1 MRRKRIDKKYI
12 YERDKGICTFCG
24 RELLLR
30 QISLDHYLPKSK
42 GGPDDIFNLVLSCKK
57 CNEYKKSR
65 IPQDYKDKII
75 ELFKKGVKNGK
86 IIGAGL
92 KLKKRELINMVNKVN
107 KIEDFGEFTV
117 FQSLDNRFYV
127 KENKIFKIVYV
138 DTKTKEDEF

>member
-65 IPQDYKDKII
+65 IPPDYKDKII
-75 ELFKKGVKNGK
+75 ELFKKV
-86 IIGAGL
+86 L
-92 KLKKRELINMVNKVN
+92 R
-107 KIEDFGEFTV
+107 
-117 FQSLDNRFYV
+117 
-127 KENKIFKIVYV
+127 
-138 DTKTKEDEF
+138 